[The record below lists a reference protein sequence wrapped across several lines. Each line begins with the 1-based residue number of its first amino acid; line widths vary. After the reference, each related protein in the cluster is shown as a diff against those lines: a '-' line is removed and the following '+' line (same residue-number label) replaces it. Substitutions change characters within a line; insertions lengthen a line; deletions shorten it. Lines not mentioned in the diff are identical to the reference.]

1 MSEFNINWE
10 YIDFLDSGEWK
21 KLMEEN
27 KLKKEKGMK
36 EKSVIKLK
44 DIRKGLIKES
54 NDFKNEL
61 LKEIFKD
68 LDFVFNVWYN
78 DLYSIKGGECRR
90 LKGTISNLNDDVI
103 GSLSIK
109 NKFKR
114 ENEKFNKLKDY
125 LNSKNYGKYEVEIC
139 KLNGYSWYDYRN
151 WFIKREENWG
161 KNWFDYKNEM
171 LEKELT
177 FVIKIKWKG
186 VNMNRVL
193 NEIDGG
199 FEKVSEWDNIN
210 RKYVMTGEIRDL
222 KRVV

>member
-1 MSEFNINWE
+1 MLKES
-10 YIDFLDSGEWK
+10 S
-21 KLMEEN
+21 
-27 KLKKEKGMK
+27 KLKE
-36 EKSVIKLK
+36 LK
-44 DIRKGLIKES
+44 TIRKGLIKES

-61 LKEIFKD
+61 LNKIFKD
-68 LDFVFNVWYN
+68 LNLDFYVSYN
-78 DLYSIKGGECRR
+78 DLYSVKGGECRR
-90 LKGTISNLNDDVI
+90 LKGGISNLNDDVI
-103 GSLSIK
+103 GSLSNK

-125 LNSKNYGKYEVEIC
+125 LNSKDYGKYEVEIC
-139 KLNGYSWYDYRN
+139 KLNDYSWYDYKN

-186 VNMNRVL
+186 INMNRVL

-199 FEKVSEWDNIN
+199 FSKVGKYCSVT
-210 RKYVMTGEIRDL
+210 RKWVMTDEIKDL

>member
-21 KLMEEN
+21 KLMEKN

-139 KLNGYSWYDYRN
+139 KLNDYSWYDYRN

>member
-10 YIDFLDSGEWK
+10 YIDFLDSKGWE
-21 KLMEEN
+21 KLMKEN

-44 DIRKGLIKES
+44 DVRKGLIKES

-68 LDFVFNVWYN
+68 LNLSFRVCFN

-90 LKGTISNLNDDVI
+90 LKGWISNLNDDVI
-103 GSLSIK
+103 GSLSDK
-109 NKFKR
+109 NKLIR

-125 LNSKNYGKYEVEIC
+125 LNNRDFGKYEVDVC
-139 KLNGYSWYDYRN
+139 KLENYCWNDFRN
-151 WFIKREENWG
+151 YFGKREENWG
-161 KNWFDYKNEM
+161 KDWFDYKNEI
-171 LEKELT
+171 LENELT

-199 FEKVSEWDNIN
+199 VEEVSEWDNIN

>member
-1 MSEFNINWE
+1 MLKES
-10 YIDFLDSGEWK
+10 S
-21 KLMEEN
+21 
-27 KLKKEKGMK
+27 KLKE
-36 EKSVIKLK
+36 LK
-44 DIRKGLIKES
+44 TIRKGLIKES

-61 LKEIFKD
+61 LEKIWED
-68 LDFVFNVWYN
+68 LNLDFIVSYN

-90 LKGTISNLNDDVI
+90 LKGWISNLNDDVI

-125 LNSKNYGKYEVEIC
+125 LNSKDYGKYEVEIC
-139 KLNGYSWYDYRN
+139 KLNDYSWYDYRN
-151 WFIKREENWG
+151 FFLKYEENWG

-186 VNMNRVL
+186 VNMNRIL

-199 FEKVSEWDNIN
+199 FKKVGKYCSVT
-210 RKYVMTGEIRDL
+210 RKWVLTGEIEDL